1 MKNLQK
7 LNPYQERLENKTDTK
22 IVNCLKSIAAYQND
36 LNYFN
41 QKYGEREMAKTE
53 KFLNE
58 LEQKYNLGQEQ

>member
-1 MKNLQK
+1 MI
-7 LNPYQERLENKTDTK
+7 T
-22 IVNCLKSIAAYQND
+22 VAAYQND